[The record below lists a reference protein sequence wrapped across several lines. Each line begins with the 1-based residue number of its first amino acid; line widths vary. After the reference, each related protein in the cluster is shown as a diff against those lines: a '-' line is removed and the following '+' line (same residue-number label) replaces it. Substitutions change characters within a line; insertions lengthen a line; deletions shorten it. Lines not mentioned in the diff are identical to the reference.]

1 MALVAISKVRLK
13 LWNCLGFYE
22 NNLALGLMKFCQE
35 IAQLERDDDEIK
47 KLNDDL
53 REIFLPR
60 IPTSFTEA
68 SENGK

>member
-1 MALVAISKVRLK
+1 
-13 LWNCLGFYE
+13 
-22 NNLALGLMKFCQE
+22 
-35 IAQLERDDDEIK
+35 LERDDDEIK